1 MPTQI
6 GNNPLLLKNNHKIRL
21 PHNKKLFPNIP
32 SWESTRSSVGVA
44 VAAAAPGAV
53 ALERD
58 A

>member
-1 MPTQI
+1 MPES
-6 GNNPLLLKNNHKIRL
+6 NPLLLKNNHKIRL

-44 VAAAAPGAV
+44 VAAAAAAPGAV